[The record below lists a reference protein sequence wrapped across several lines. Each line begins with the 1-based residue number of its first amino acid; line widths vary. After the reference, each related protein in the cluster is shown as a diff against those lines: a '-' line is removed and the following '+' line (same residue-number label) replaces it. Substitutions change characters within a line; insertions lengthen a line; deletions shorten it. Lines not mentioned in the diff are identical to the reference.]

1 MAKLSGGLSLRGK
14 MILFLFCL
22 VVVVTGA
29 VGSLLVYNQ
38 WRALN
43 EVSGS
48 IRLLASRLK
57 QGQNRAMGKVEKGQ
71 IAAASSAIHDK
82 LTRLGGLLAG
92 LAGPALANF
101 DYDMLNQ
108 FCRQVGEDSDIL
120 LVMVLDNDG
129 KPAAQFIDHQSPV
142 LERLAGQTA
151 AGKDPLALARLLA
164 GQKGVFKVESP
175 VEQEGEKLGRV
186 VLWAHQ
192 DAAQQ
197 RAAQIKAGFAGM
209 QKAAD
214 ERFDELE
221 KGLQKLVRS
230 ETRKGIWLFVLVGAG
245 VSLLALLVGY
255 WAMTRG
261 LIRPIDELLERFRV
275 AGGGDLA
282 ASAAPSRYQ
291 RRGDEIGRM
300 WQGFFELIKSL
311 AQLIGTIGQASQTV
325 ARTAREIS
333 QGNQVLSQRTQEQA
347 SNLEETAAAQ
357 EELSGSVKQ
366 TADNA
371 RQASE
376 LASRTLE
383 LARAGSQAVQRTA
396 GAMAAVTES
405 SQKIRDITTMINEIA
420 FRTNLL
426 ALNAAVEA
434 ARAGAAGRGFAVV
447 AGEVRNLANRSAE
460 AAKEI
465 QGLISDSVEKVEQS
479 NQLAAESDRL
489 LQEINENAGL
499 VSEAVS
505 EITAATQEQALGIE
519 DISRAVSQL
528 DQAVQQNAALV
539 EEVARSSREMENLAD
554 QLSAEMGRFKLEE
567 GPRALPSP
575 PPRPATPPSPPAE
588 SPAPPPSPA
597 TPKPKAAE
605 PPAPKPQAAPKPK
618 KAAPPEEDDFFDVE
632 GLEGF
637 EEF

>member
-1 MAKLSGGLSLRGK
+1 MAKLSRGLSLRGK

-57 QGQNRAMGKVEKGQ
+57 QGQNRAMGRVEKGQ

-120 LVMVLDNDG
+120 LVMVLDNEG
-129 KPAAQFIDHQSPV
+129 KPVAQFIDHQSPV
-142 LERLAGQTA
+142 LERLAGRAA

-192 DAAQQ
+192 DAARQ

-275 AGGGDLA
+275 AGSGDLA
-282 ASAAPSRYQ
+282 ASAAPSRHQ

-465 QGLISDSVEKVEQS
+465 QGLISDSVAKVEQS

-575 PPRPATPPSPPAE
+575 PPQPVTPPSPPAE

-597 TPKPKAAE
+597 KPKPKATE

-618 KAAPPEEDDFFDVE
+618 KADPPEEDDFFEVE